1 MKQGPPLDL
10 IITVDTE
17 LSHSRHED
25 LAQRL
30 EAVRD
35 RDIFG
40 LTPQGEFGLRHI
52 LARLSAHGL
61 KACFFLEAFY
71 GLYAGAAELGRLA
84 GLILEAGQEVALHLH
99 SEWLPLL
106 RHPQLAGLRGGSL
119 KDFSRPQQALLIA
132 QGLDCLRQAGADR
145 VRALRAGN
153 YGANL
158 DTLAAAADNG
168 LAFESSYNPAYLDGE
183 CAIDLP
189 QTLWQPQRLQ
199 GVWEMPVS
207 AFQDYPGH
215 LRHLQLSACSLGE
228 IRHAIGQARR
238 QGWSHL
244 VLVMHSFE
252 LIHRRHLQGLAPRVD
267 RLMLKRFEGL
277 CQFLAAHRQEVATLH
292 FADIDPAGLGGPQP
306 PGPLVSHPGRALWR
320 LGQQAWRR
328 LQARRA

>member
-1 MKQGPPLDL
+1 MNHRPPLNL
-10 IITVDTE
+10 LITVDTE
-17 LSHSRHED
+17 LSHARDEN

-52 LARLSAHGL
+52 LARLAAHGL
-61 KACFFLEAFY
+61 RASFFLEAFY
-71 GLYAGAAELGRLA
+71 GLYAGAAELGRLVE
-84 GLILEAGQEVALHLH
+84 LIQEAGQEVSLHLH
-99 SEWLPLL
+99 SEWLPWL
-106 RHPQLAGLRGGSL
+106 RLPELAGLAGASL
-119 KDFSRPQQALLIA
+119 KDFSRADQNRLLAL
-132 QGLDCLRQAGADR
+132 GLKCLEQAGAGP

-158 DTLAAAADNG
+158 DTLAAARTNG
-168 LAFESSYNPAYLDGE
+168 LAFDTSYNPAYLRDE

-189 QTLWQPQRLQ
+189 QLLWQPQQVEGL
-199 GVWEMPVS
+199 WEVPVG

-228 IRHAIGQARR
+228 IRHAVTQARQR
-238 QGWSHL
+238 GWSHL

-252 LIHRRHLQGLAPRVD
+252 LIQRRHLRGQEPRVD
-267 RLMLKRFEGL
+267 HLMLRRFEGL
-277 CQFLAAHRQEVATLH
+277 CQFLAANRSEVATGH
-292 FADIDPAGLGGPQP
+292 FREIDPAGLAGTQP
-306 PGPLVSHPGRALWR
+306 PGPLVSHAGRALWR

-328 LQARRA
+328 LDSRRG